1 MNRSKTM
8 SIQVV
13 IQPWTETDV
22 EEAYISNWFVRSG
35 DAVRAGQALGELMV
49 EKATVEIG
57 APQDGVVQRVYI
69 KRGDMV
75 KPGTV
80 VAEID
85 QAGEM
90 AAAQPGASVS
100 TGNNRGMT
108 EAASNTAA
116 AVPGA
121 SAEFTPASPAAR
133 RLAREQGV
141 DLARITPADGRRITE
156 EDVRRYLA
164 TGAPA
169 VASVAT
175 SAPGEPLSGRRKV
188 IAERM
193 LRSIQQS
200 AQLTLTTEVGADA
213 LVAAR
218 AECQARMDVSYTDL
232 LAWIVAR
239 ALKQHPAL
247 NATLEGD
254 RLRRHEAMHLG
265 VAVAVEDGLLVPVL
279 RDADQLTLA
288 QIAAQSRAL
297 IERARGGTA
306 APGELS
312 GSTFSLTNL
321 GAYEIDAFTPI
332 LNPPEV
338 GILGIGRIRE
348 AIVPRDGQPALGH
361 VMVLSLTFDHR
372 AVDGAPA
379 AAFLQ
384 TVKRLVESSASY
396 EGAC

>member
-1 MNRSKTM
+1 M

-13 IQPWTETDV
+13 IQPWAETDV
-22 EEAYISNWFVRSG
+22 EEGYIANWFVRSG
-35 DAVRAGQALGELMV
+35 DAVRAGQVLGELMV
-49 EKATVEIG
+49 EKANVEII
-57 APQDGVVQRVYI
+57 APQDGVVQQVFI

-75 KPGTV
+75 KPGAV
-80 VAEID
+80 VAEIG
-85 QAGEM
+85 APGEM
-90 AAAQPGASVS
+90 AVAPPRASVS
-100 TGNNRGMT
+100 SGNNRSMT
-108 EAASNTAA
+108 EAASKRAA
-116 AVPGA
+116 APPG
-121 SAEFTPASPAAR
+121 AEFTPASPAAR

-141 DLARITPADGRRITE
+141 DLTRVTPADGQRITE
-156 EDVRRYLA
+156 EDVRRSLIS
-164 TGAPA
+164 GASA
-169 VASVAT
+169 AARVAT
-175 SAPGEPLSGRRKV
+175 SAPGEPLSGRRKI

-200 AQLTLTTEVGADA
+200 AQLTLTTEVDAAA

-218 AECQARMDVSYTDL
+218 AACQARMEISYTDL
-232 LAWIVAR
+232 LAWITAR

-254 RLRRHEAMHLG
+254 RLRCHEAIHLG
-265 VAVAVEDGLLVPVL
+265 LAVAVEDGLLVPVL
-279 RDADQLTLA
+279 RDAGQLTLA
-288 QIAAQSRAL
+288 QIAAQSRRL
-297 IERARGGTA
+297 IERARSGAA

-338 GILGIGRIRE
+338 GILGVGRIRE
-348 AIVPRDGQPALGH
+348 AIVPRSGQPALGH
-361 VMVLSLTFDHR
+361 LMVLSLTFDHR

-384 TVKRLVESSASY
+384 TVKRLVESPATY

>member
-1 MNRSKTM
+1 
-8 SIQVV
+8 V
-13 IQPWTETDV
+13 
-22 EEAYISNWFVRSG
+22 
-35 DAVRAGQALGELMV
+35 
-49 EKATVEIG
+49 
-57 APQDGVVQRVYI
+57 
-69 KRGDMV
+69 V
-75 KPGTV
+75 KPGAV
-80 VAEID
+80 VAEI
-85 QAGEM
+85 ALASEM
-90 AAAQPGASVS
+90 AAVP
-100 TGNNRGMT
+100 
-108 EAASNTAA
+108 
-116 AVPGA
+116 PGA

-133 RLAREQGV
+133 RLARERGV
-141 DLARITPADGRRITE
+141 DLARVTPADGRRITE

-169 VASVAT
+169 TAGVAT
-175 SAPGEPLSGRRKV
+175 IAPGEPLTGRRKI

-200 AQLTLTTEVGADA
+200 AQLTLTTEVDAAA

-218 AECQARMDVSYTDL
+218 ARCQARMEVSYNDL
-232 LAWIVAR
+232 LAWIIVQ
-239 ALKQHPAL
+239 ALMQHPAL

-254 RLRRHEAMHLG
+254 RLRHHKAIHLG
-265 VAVAVEDGLLVPVL
+265 LAVAVEDGLLVPVL

-297 IERARGGTA
+297 IERARSGAA

-321 GAYEIDAFTPI
+321 GAYDIDAFTPI

-338 GILGIGRIRE
+338 GILGVGRIRE
-348 AIVPRDGQPALGH
+348 AIVPRNGQPALGH
-361 VMVLSLTFDHR
+361 LMVLSLTFDHR
-372 AVDGAPA
+372 AVDGTPA

-384 TVKRLVESSASY
+384 AIKRLVESPATY

>member
-1 MNRSKTM
+1 MT
-8 SIQVV
+8 IQVV
-13 IQPWTETDV
+13 IQPWTETNV
-22 EEAYISNWFVRSG
+22 EEGYIANWFVRSG
-35 DAVRAGQALGELMV
+35 DAIRAGQALGELMV
-49 EKATVEIG
+49 EKATIEIT
-57 APQDGVVQRVYI
+57 APRDGVVQKVFI
-69 KRGDMV
+69 KRGDVV
-75 KPGTV
+75 KPGAV
-80 VAEID
+80 VAEI
-85 QAGEM
+85 ALASEM
-90 AAAQPGASVS
+90 AAVP
-100 TGNNRGMT
+100 
-108 EAASNTAA
+108 
-116 AVPGA
+116 PGA

-141 DLARITPADGRRITE
+141 DLARVTPADGRRITE

-169 VASVAT
+169 T
-175 SAPGEPLSGRRKV
+175 IAPGAPLTGRRKI

-200 AQLTLTTEVGADA
+200 AQLTLTTEVDA
-213 LVAAR
+213 AILVAGRAR
-218 AECQARMDVSYTDL
+218 CQARMEVSYDDL
-232 LAWIVAR
+232 LAWIIVR
-239 ALKQHPAL
+239 ALMQHPAL

-254 RLRRHEAMHLG
+254 RLRRHKAIHLG
-265 VAVAVEDGLLVPVL
+265 LAVAVEDGLLVPVL

-297 IERARGGTA
+297 IERARSGAA

-321 GAYEIDAFTPI
+321 GAYDIDAFTPI

-338 GILGIGRIRE
+338 GILGMGRIRE
-348 AIVPRDGQPALGH
+348 AIVPRNGQPALGH
-361 VMVLSLTFDHR
+361 LMVLSLTFDHR

-384 TVKRLVESSASY
+384 TIKRLVESPVTY

>member
-1 MNRSKTM
+1 MT
-8 SIQVV
+8 IQVV
-13 IQPWTETDV
+13 IQPWTETNV
-22 EEAYISNWFVRSG
+22 EEGYIANWFVRSG

-49 EKATVEIG
+49 EKANIEIT
-57 APQDGVVQRVYI
+57 APGDGVVQKVFI
-69 KRGDMV
+69 NRGDVV
-75 KPGTV
+75 KPGAV
-80 VAEID
+80 VAEI
-85 QAGEM
+85 ALASEM
-90 AAAQPGASVS
+90 AVVP
-100 TGNNRGMT
+100 
-108 EAASNTAA
+108 
-116 AVPGA
+116 PGA

-141 DLARITPADGRRITE
+141 DLARVTPADGRRIAE

-169 VASVAT
+169 TAGVAT
-175 SAPGEPLSGRRKV
+175 IAPGEPLTGRRKV

-200 AQLTLTTEVGADA
+200 AQLTLTTEVDAAA

-218 AECQARMDVSYTDL
+218 ARCQDRMEVSYNDL
-232 LAWIVAR
+232 LAWIIVR
-239 ALKQHPAL
+239 ALVQHPAL

-254 RLRRHEAMHLG
+254 RLRSHEAIHLG
-265 VAVAVEDGLLVPVL
+265 LAVAVEDGLLVPVL
-279 RDADQLTLA
+279 RDAGQLTLA

-297 IERARGGTA
+297 IERARSGAA

-312 GSTFSLTNL
+312 GSTFSVTNL
-321 GAYEIDAFTPI
+321 GTYDIDAFTPI

-338 GILGIGRIRE
+338 GILGVGRIRE
-348 AIVPRDGQPALGH
+348 AIVPRNGQPALGH
-361 VMVLSLTFDHR
+361 LMVLSLTFDHR

-384 TVKRLVESSASY
+384 TIKRLVESPATY

>member
-1 MNRSKTM
+1 MNRSKSM

-57 APQDGVVQRVYI
+57 APQDGVVQKVYI
-69 KRGDMV
+69 KRGDIV

-80 VAEID
+80 VAEIA
-85 QAGEM
+85 QAGEI

-108 EAASNTAA
+108 EAVSNTAA

-164 TGAPA
+164 MG
-169 VASVAT
+169 
-175 SAPGEPLSGRRKV
+175 APGEPLGGRRKV

-265 VAVAVEDGLLVPVL
+265 LAVAVEDGLLVPVL

-338 GILGIGRIRE
+338 GILGVGRIRE

-384 TVKRLVESSASY
+384 TVKRRVESSASY
-396 EGAC
+396 KGAC